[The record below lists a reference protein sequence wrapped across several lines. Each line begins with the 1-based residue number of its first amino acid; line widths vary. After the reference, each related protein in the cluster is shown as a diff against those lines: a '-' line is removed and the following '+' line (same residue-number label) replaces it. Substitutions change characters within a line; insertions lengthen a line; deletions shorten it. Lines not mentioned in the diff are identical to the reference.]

1 MRRLKVWLWLTA
13 AVIGLAVIFLFFFN
27 KNEKTQVAYKTAKV
41 ERGKILAVVT
51 STATVTPL
59 NTVKVGSQISGN
71 IQQIYVDYNSV
82 VEKDEIIAVID
93 KAVYKAQLEQARAQL
108 LMARTQ
114 LLEKENE
121 IDAAQAEIESAV
133 ATHSSAKASMREAVL
148 QFDRQV
154 KLRKKKTV
162 SQSAFDEAQT
172 RRDNAR
178 GNVEVAK
185 AKVQGAKAK
194 LQSLLAK
201 KEGVQALISERQ
213 AQVKLAEVK
222 LNYCTIRSP
231 IDGVVIERAVDVGQ
245 TVAASLQSPVLFTI
259 AEDLTRM
266 QLEID
271 VSEADVGQVKPD
283 QPTEFT
289 VDAYSEKKF
298 KAMVRQVRNSPTNIQ
313 NVVTYKVI
321 ADVNNRHGLL
331 RPGMTANVS
340 IIVAEEEDVLKVPNA
355 ALRFR
360 PPGAAKEKK
369 QSQSRSAKENPF
381 YMNTVKKLEL
391 SETQAKEFEKILES
405 AGAKLRATMK
415 AAEGG
420 DDRRQALRNFRTQ
433 AFTQLNRILTEDQ
446 RPKMSAFIRE
456 LREKRKQF
464 RGSRP
469 AQVYVV
475 DADGNLKMLNVR
487 VGITNDS
494 ETEVKE
500 GLLKKDDHVV
510 VGLSILAS
518 ESDSKQSSN
527 PLMRLIGGRGRRP

>member
-1 MRRLKVWLWLTA
+1 MRKPKIWLGLTM
-13 AVIGLAVIFLFFFN
+13 VLVGLAVFFLFFFN
-27 KNEKTQVAYKTAKV
+27 KNEESSIAYKTAKV

-51 STATVTPL
+51 STATISPL
-59 NTVKVGSQISGN
+59 NTVKVGSQTSGN
-71 IQQIYVDYNSV
+71 IQEIYVDYNSDV
-82 VEKDEIIAVID
+82 KKDQIIAVID
-93 KAVYKAQLEQARAQL
+93 KAVYEAQLEQARAQL

-114 LLEKENE
+114 VLEKQQE
-121 IDAAQAEIESAV
+121 IAAAQASIESAV
-133 ATHSSAKASMREAVL
+133 ATHNSAKASLREAVS
-148 QFDRQV
+148 QYERQV

-162 SQSAFDEAQT
+162 SQSAFDAAQT
-172 RRDNAR
+172 RRDNAI

-185 AKVQGAKAK
+185 AKVQAAKAQ
-194 LQSLLAK
+194 LQSLRAK
-201 KEGVQALISERQ
+201 KDGVQALIAERQ

-231 IDGVVIERAVDVGQ
+231 IDGVVIDRAVDVGQ

-289 VDAYSEKKF
+289 VDAYPEKKF
-298 KAMVRQVRNSPTNIQ
+298 KASVRQVRNSPTSIQ

-321 ADVNNRHGLL
+321 ADVNNQQGLL

-340 IIVAEEEDVLKVPNA
+340 IIVAEEDGVLKVPNA

-360 PPGAAKEKK
+360 PPGAPREEKPGP
-369 QSQSRSAKENPF
+369 SRSARENPLF
-381 YMNTVKKLEL
+381 VNTVKKLEL
-391 SETQAKEFEKILES
+391 DETQAKEFEKILES
-405 AGAKLRATMK
+405 AGAKLRGSMRS
-415 AAEGG
+415 AEGG
-420 DDRRQALRNFRTQ
+420 DDRRQAMRNFRTQ
-433 AFTQLNRILTEDQ
+433 VFRQLNGILNEDQ
-446 RPKMSAFIRE
+446 RPKMAALIRE
-456 LREKRKQF
+456 LRESRKQF

-475 DADGNLKMLNVR
+475 EADGSLKMLRIR

-500 GLLKKDDHVV
+500 GLLKKSDHVV

-518 ESDSKQSSN
+518 KSDSKQSSN
-527 PLMRLIGGRGRRP
+527 PLMQLLGGRGRGR